1 VHRGFDRRH
10 LRFAVFQA
18 LLVRAVV
25 LAGDL
30 AGIDRGQLPVRGLE
44 LVEPLHASARR
55 AAVQPLQGDQ
65 LLLLAN
71 GAARFADH
79 QPEDRAQAC
88 IVQSV
93 DQLVEIGAQLRRARI
108 REARVGLVDS
118 QSIAVH
124 R

>member
-1 VHRGFDRRH
+1 VHRSFDARH
-10 LRFAVFQA
+10 RAFV
-18 LLVRAVV
+18 LVHVLIVLV
-25 LAGDL
+25 LALGM
-30 AGIDRGQLPVRGLE
+30 AGIDRGQLLVRGLE
-44 LVEPLHASARR
+44 LMQPLHASACL

-79 QPEDRAQAC
+79 QLEDRAQAR

-93 DQLVEIGAQLRRARI
+93 DQPVEIGAQLGG
-108 REARVGLVDS
+108 ARVRQAGVGLFDS
-118 QSIAVH
+118 QSNAVH